1 MWQSMLKELY
11 IVLNVS
17 ESRGQKTLHWPNPA
31 LPWFWY
37 LVECSHSHSFTI
49 VCGCFLVI
57 KAELSS
63 WDREHMALE
72 ASNIYYWTLH
82 RKKKCWAW
90 VKEFI
95 HKRKAKRNWHGIV
108 DTLRAFKPLSNL
120 DRKCISKWWVAATW
134 RHIGEEVRL
143 VVWKPLR

>member
-1 MWQSMLKELY
+1 MTGTIYCFKCFWEQGSENTALAKSSPSL
-11 IVLNVS
+11 VLIFSGMQPQPFFHYCLWLLSCYKGRVKQLRQRTYGPRS
-17 ESRGQKTLHWPNPA
+17 IKYLLLDPSQK
-31 LPWFWY
+31 
-37 LVECSHSHSFTI
+37 
-49 VCGCFLVI
+49 
-57 KAELSS
+57 
-63 WDREHMALE
+63 
-72 ASNIYYWTLH
+72 
-82 RKKKCWAW
+82 KKKCWAW